1 MLDISTLDFSKG
13 SGLVTAVVQHAIT
26 GAVLMVGYMDAA
38 AVAATIQRRR
48 AVFYSRSKQR
58 LWEKGETSG
67 NYLDVVDL
75 AVDCDRDCLLILAQ
89 PRGPACHRGTRTCF
103 GEEPQTPAEKL
114 AFLAELEGILQR
126 RMTERPADSYT
137 AGLFAQGAKRIAQ
150 KVGEEGVELA
160 LAGAGESDTA
170 VIAEAADLLFH
181 TLLLLKSRN
190 IPLGAIVDELS
201 ARHAARV

>member
-26 GAVLMVGYMDAA
+26 GAVLVVGYMDAA